1 MDFENGRPEA
11 ARWAFGIRP
20 RFLKTL
26 VFRTQC
32 RPIETAIYACGRNTT
47 NKIRPHFVLS
57 SLPVNAQDITRVP
70 GSPSATVAESSAAP
84 LECKLFSLNVVP
96 KPEMLSV
103 RAEYVL
109 SSLQVGIT
117 TPIVRTQAARS
128 KRVAR
133 GLRPSSGGP
142 ARRPGASHRAARPA
156 SPFAPRP

>member
-1 MDFENGRPEA
+1 MRAVETPRIKSDHTLSCPPYRSTP
-11 ARWAFGIRP
+11 RTSLAF
-20 RFLKTL
+20 L
-26 VFRTQC
+26 V
-32 RPIETAIYACGRNTT
+32 
-47 NKIRPHFVLS
+47 
-57 SLPVNAQDITRVP
+57 LPAP
-70 GSPSATVAESSAAP
+70 TVAESSAAP